1 MEFVATIFEWVIQCI
16 NGGLLNVFFNVQ
28 YNETAKTNMYKPEV
42 NQEKLI
48 QYLKAMVLKKGSEL
62 PLEVL
67 KSFPENIGGGEKGEQ
82 FARQHLNREAVFFVG
97 PLVVAILMFIAV
109 LGLIL
114 IICCCCCGK
123 CCCGKPKQR
132 RPEENGKSREDEETK
147 NGENSKEHERRAYAQ
162 TLFDNGYDGYA
173 FYSYENE
180 RSDSESDDGSSH
192 DSTTTEDGDI
202 PEGLMANIRGLFIL
216 YPSTVFGSKSAR
228 RQEKAAE
235 KMEKAVQKSSF
246 LRNNQGHLCCCC
258 HILTMILA
266 VAYVV
271 GLITC
276 LIVYFMAAPQL
287 TDVMTKPTTDDE
299 VLKNEVKAWI
309 DGKSSRFNL
318 EGTIKFVFDEI
329 RAILTNDIKGIVT
342 AVNTT
347 INNLGSL
354 VNETT
359 FAGAESI
366 FIALRNITSLD
377 EIFNDTEYLTISFS
391 DLANNTKI
399 IEDKYNV
406 TMKSIVELNN
416 SFVSLHQQ
424 IQKGNCQQINNDVD
438 ILLFDKFNASAVN
451 PMLPNFTTVLE
462 QFVSTFSSF
471 SSMIAGLQRTLDEMP
486 SQLASNVSSVV
497 DLTDIANQL
506 NDSISSVFEI
516 IEPILQFNQTASAA
530 AEQIRPYISPVV
542 YSIGVLMAIITA
554 IFFACILLF
563 IFEAFIRRLFSLS
576 GKGPSALARA
586 SNIRKTSCVCGG
598 CRFTICALL
607 FILIIIISLLAA
619 LVLII
624 GTFFAA
630 ELCPYLSNQRGVN
643 QSDYVLNSLISEKWP
658 QMIQGIKSDMLDVP
672 TPRNVLYAIGTTC
685 KPTDVSSPTLFP
697 SIGIDNIVNLT
708 AVENG
713 SNFNQTLEDLIVK
726 LSEAVSELI
735 KEDMI
740 NQINIMSTF
749 VTFLSNFSE
758 FYDASGAVNELNKFA
773 NASITSLSAFADS
786 VTNCP
791 PDLQE
796 NLKKNITTLKTALP
810 NIKLL
815 RDAYQGVANHSNISE
830 DLDNFINVT
839 ESVLTTTKNKTEL
852 QTQLSQSIQ
861 LQMKDLF
868 TSFLKKGTAEVN
880 GILYEVLPC
889 DDIHYFFSALVS
901 TGCSNSGF
909 LMRLFGWALALMLTI
924 ILAFLTLMG
933 TFNLWCIQSHQI
945 KRFYG
950 S

>member
-1 MEFVATIFEWVIQCI
+1 MGSVSTIFEWVIQCI
-16 NGGLLNVFFNVQ
+16 NGGLLNVLFNVQ
-28 YNETAKTNMYKPEV
+28 RNESAKTNTYKPEV

-48 QYLKAMVLKKGSEL
+48 KYLKATVLTKGSEL

-67 KSFPENIGGGEKGEQ
+67 KSFPEDIGGGEKGEQ

-123 CCCGKPKQR
+123 CCSGKPKQS
-132 RPEENGKSREDEETK
+132 RPEENEKSREDEETK
-147 NGENSKEHERRAYAQ
+147 NDENSKEHQLGAYAQ

-180 RSDSESDDGSSH
+180 RSDSESDD
-192 DSTTTEDGDI
+192 DSTQGSTATEAGDI
-202 PEGLMANIRGLFIL
+202 PEGLMGNIRGLFIL

-228 RQEKAAE
+228 RQEKAME
-235 KMEKAVQKSSF
+235 KMEMAVEKSSF
-246 LRNNQGHLCCCC
+246 LRNNQGHFCCCC

-287 TDVMTKPTTDDE
+287 TDIMTTPTTDDE

-318 EGTIKFVFDEI
+318 EGTIKFILEEI
-329 RAILTNDIKGIVT
+329 YAILTNNIKSVVT

-347 INNLGSL
+347 INNLGS
-354 VNETT
+354 
-359 FAGAESI
+359 
-366 FIALRNITSLD
+366 SL
-377 EIFNDTEYLTISFS
+377 
-391 DLANNTKI
+391 
-399 IEDKYNV
+399 
-406 TMKSIVELNN
+406 N
-416 SFVSLHQQ
+416 SEA
-424 IQKGNCQQINNDVD
+424 D
-438 ILLFDKFNASAVN
+438 ILLFDNFDASAVK
-451 PMLPNFTTVLE
+451 PMFSNFTTLLKGL
-462 QFVSTFSSF
+462 VSNFSSF
-471 SSMIAGLQRTLDEMP
+471 SLMIAGLQTTLDEMP

-516 IEPILQFNQTASAA
+516 IKPILQFNQTASAA

-542 YSIGVLMAIITA
+542 YSIGALMAIVTV

-563 IFEAFIRRLFSLS
+563 IFEAFIRRLFSPS

-619 LVLII
+619 FVLII

-630 ELCPYLSNQRGVN
+630 EVCPYLSNQRGVN
-643 QSDYVLNSLISEKWP
+643 QSDYVLNSLISERWP
-658 QMIQGIKSDMLDVP
+658 QIIQDIQSDMLDVP

-685 KPTDVSSPTLFP
+685 KPTDGSSPMLLP

-708 AVENG
+708 AVEKRF
-713 SNFNQTLEDLIVK
+713 NFDEILEDLIKK
-726 LSEAVSELI
+726 LSEAVSGLI
-735 KEDMI
+735 KEEMI
-740 NQINIMSTF
+740 DQIDKMLPF
-749 VTFLSNFSE
+749 VEVFSNFYKI
-758 FYDASGAVNELNKFA
+758 YDASGAVDELNKFA
-773 NASITSLSAFADS
+773 DANMTGLSALADS
-786 VTNCP
+786 VKNC
-791 PDLQE
+791 QG
-796 NLKKNITTLKTALP
+796 NLRGNLEKNITALETALP

-815 RDAYQGVANHSNISE
+815 RDAYQGVADHSNITKK
-830 DLDNFINVT
+830 LQNFINDTVA
-839 ESVLTTTKNKTEL
+839 VLTKTKDKTEL
-852 QTQLSQSIQ
+852 QTRLNQSIQ
-861 LQMKDLF
+861 PHMKELL
-868 TSFLKKGTAEVN
+868 TSFLEEGTAEVN

-889 DDIHYFFSALVS
+889 DNIHYFFSALVA

>member
-1 MEFVATIFEWVIQCI
+1 MGSVSTIFEWVIQCI
-16 NGGLLNVFFNVQ
+16 NGGLLNVLFNVQ
-28 YNETAKTNMYKPEV
+28 RNETANINMYKPEV

-48 QYLKAMVLKKGSEL
+48 QYLKAMVLTKGSEL

-123 CCCGKPKQR
+123 CCSDKPKQR
-132 RPEENGKSREDEETK
+132 RHEENEKSREGEETK
-147 NGENSKEHERRAYAQ
+147 NDENSKKHQRRAYAQ

-180 RSDSESDDGSSH
+180 RSDSESDDDSSH
-192 DSTTTEDGDI
+192 DSTTTEAGDI
-202 PEGLMANIRGLFIL
+202 SEGLMANIRGLFIL

-228 RQEKAAE
+228 RQEKAME
-235 KMEKAVQKSSF
+235 KMEKAVEKSSF
-246 LRNNQGHLCCCC
+246 LRNNQGHFCCCC

-266 VAYVV
+266 VTYVV

-318 EGTIKFVFDEI
+318 EGTIKFILEQI
-329 RAILTNDIKGIVT
+329 YAILTNDIKSIVT

-347 INNLGSL
+347 INNLGSSL
-354 VNETT
+354 NDLTL
-359 FAGAESI
+359 AGTESI
-366 FIALRNITSLD
+366 FNALKNATSLD
-377 EIFNDTEYLTISFS
+377 KIFNGTEKLTTDFS
-391 DLANNTKI
+391 DLLNNSKI
-399 IEDKYNV
+399 IEHQYND
-406 TMKSIVELNN
+406 TMTAILELKAQFANIYHKIIIKECESTDN
-416 SFVSLHQQ
+416 K
-424 IQKGNCQQINNDVD
+424 IDA
-438 ILLFDKFNASAVN
+438 LLFDDFDASAVKKIN
-451 PMLPNFTTVLE
+451 STFVVALKGL
-462 QFVSTFSSF
+462 VSTFSSF
-471 SSMIAGLQRTLDEMP
+471 SSMIANLQRTLDEMP
-486 SQLASNVSSVV
+486 PQLASNVSSAV

-516 IEPILQFNQTASAA
+516 IEPILQFNQTASEA
-530 AEQIRPYISPVV
+530 AEQIRPYTSPVV
-542 YSIGVLMAIITA
+542 YSIGALMATITV

-563 IFEAFIRRLFSLS
+563 IFEAFIRRLFSPS
-576 GKGPSALARA
+576 GKGPSALAEA
-586 SNIRKTSCVCGG
+586 SKIRKTSCVCGG

-607 FILIIIISLLAA
+607 FILIIIISLFAA
-619 LVLII
+619 FVLII

-630 ELCPYLSNQRGVN
+630 EVCPYLSNQRGVN

-658 QMIQGIKSDMLDVP
+658 QIVQGTQSDILDVP

-685 KPTDVSSPTLFP
+685 KPTDGSSPRLLP
-697 SIGIDNIVNLT
+697 SIGVSNIVNSV
-708 AVENG
+708 AVEKRF
-713 SNFNQTLEDLIVK
+713 NFDEILEDLTKK
-726 LSEAVSELI
+726 LSEAVSGLI
-735 KEDMI
+735 KEEMI
-740 NQINIMSTF
+740 DQIDKISPF
-749 VTFLSNFSE
+749 VEVFSNFYKI
-758 FYDASGAVNELNKFA
+758 FDASGAVDELNKFA
-773 NASITSLSAFADS
+773 DADIEGLSAFAELVKDCS
-786 VTNCP
+786 P
-791 PDLQE
+791 SLQE
-796 NLKKNITTLKTALP
+796 DLNKSIWALETAMSNITR
-810 NIKLL
+810 L
-815 RDAYQGVANHSNISE
+815 RDAYQGVANHSNITKE
-830 DLDNFINVT
+830 LDNFINVT
-839 ESVLTTTKNKTEL
+839 EAVLTNIKKEAEL
-852 QTQLSQSIQ
+852 EDKLTQSIEED
-861 LQMKDLF
+861 MKKLL
-868 TSFLKKGTAEVN
+868 TSFLKNGTAEVN
-880 GILYEVLPC
+880 GILFEVLPC
-889 DDIHYFFSALVS
+889 DDVYYFFSALVA

>member
-1 MEFVATIFEWVIQCI
+1 MGSVSNIFEWVIQCI
-16 NGGLLNVFFNVQ
+16 NGGLLNVLFNVN
-28 YNETAKTNMYKPEV
+28 YDESGKANMYKPEV

-48 QYLKAMVLKKGSEL
+48 KYLKAMVLKNGSEL

-67 KSFPENIGGGEKGEQ
+67 KSFPEDIGGGEKGEQ
-82 FARQHLNREAVFFVG
+82 IARQHLNREAVFFVG

-123 CCCGKPKQR
+123 CCNGKPKQR
-132 RPEENGKSREDEETK
+132 RLEENRKSREDEVTK
-147 NGENSKEHERRAYAQ
+147 NDENSKEQERGAYAQ
-162 TLFDNGYDGYA
+162 TLFDNGHDGYA
-173 FYSYENE
+173 FDSYEDE
-180 RSDSESDDGSSH
+180 TSDSESDD
-192 DSTTTEDGDI
+192 DSTYSETTVVGAGSN

-216 YPSTVFGSKSAR
+216 YPSTDFGSKSAR
-228 RQEKAAE
+228 RQEKAME
-235 KMEKAVQKSSF
+235 KMEKAVEKSSF
-246 LRNNQGHLCCCC
+246 LRNNQGHFCCCC

-276 LIVYFMAAPQL
+276 LIVYFMAASQL
-287 TDVMTKPTTDDE
+287 TDIMTKPTTDDE

-309 DGKSSRFNL
+309 DGESSQFNL
-318 EGTIKFVFDEI
+318 EGTIKFILEEI
-329 RAILTNDIKGIVT
+329 YAILTNDTKSIVT

-366 FIALRNITSLD
+366 FIALRNVTRLD
-377 EIFNDTEYLTISFS
+377 KIFNDTKNLTSNFS

-399 IEDKYNV
+399 IEDQRND
-406 TMKSIVELNN
+406 TMKIITELNN

-424 IQKGNCQQINNDVD
+424 ITGTCQQNEVD
-438 ILLFDKFNASAVN
+438 ILLFNNFNASAVN

-462 QFVSTFSSF
+462 QFVSTFSNF

-506 NDSISSVFEI
+506 NDSIFSVSEI

-542 YSIGVLMAIITA
+542 YSIGALMAIVTV
-554 IFFACILLF
+554 IFFACVLLF
-563 IFEAFIRRLFSLS
+563 IFEAFIRRLFSPS
-576 GKGPSALARA
+576 GKGPSALAEA

-598 CRFTICALL
+598 CRFTICSLL

-630 ELCPYLSNQRGVN
+630 EICPYLSNERGVN
-643 QSDYVLNSLISEKWP
+643 QSDYILNSLISERWP
-658 QMIQGIKSDMLDVP
+658 QIVQGIQSDMLDVP
-672 TPRNVLYAIGTTC
+672 TPRNVLYGIGTTC
-685 KPTDVSSPTLFP
+685 KPTDGSSSMLLP

-708 AVENG
+708 AVE
-713 SNFNQTLEDLIVK
+713 SRSDFDEILKDLIK
-726 LSEAVSELI
+726 GLSEAVSEKI
-735 KEDMI
+735 EQDMI
-740 NQINIMSTF
+740 NLTKNMSANAE
-749 VTFLSNFSE
+749 FLSDYLKWLNAA
-758 FYDASGAVNELNKFA
+758 DAVDELNKFA
-773 NASITSLSAFADS
+773 NADIEGLFALNQCIQDGQIE
-786 VTNCP
+786 
-791 PDLQE
+791 LE
-796 NLKKNITTLKTALP
+796 NNISKLEAALP
-810 NIKLL
+810 NITRL

-830 DLDNFINVT
+830 DLDNFTDRTVT
-839 ESVLTTTKNKTEL
+839 VLTKTKNKTEL
-852 QTQLSQSIQ
+852 QAQLTQSIQ
-861 LQMKDLF
+861 PQMKELL
-868 TSFLKKGTAEVN
+868 TSFLKEGTAEAN
-880 GILYEVLPC
+880 GILYKILPC
-889 DDIHYFFSALVS
+889 GDLHYFFSALVA

-933 TFNLWCIQSHQI
+933 TFNLWYIQSHQI

>member
-1 MEFVATIFEWVIQCI
+1 MGFVTTIFEWVIQCI
-16 NGGLLNVFFNVQ
+16 NGGLLNVLFNVQ
-28 YNETAKTNMYKPEV
+28 YNETAKTNMYEPEV

-48 QYLKAMVLKKGSEL
+48 QYLKAMVLTKGSEL

-67 KSFPENIGGGEKGEQ
+67 KSFPEDIGGGEKGEQ
-82 FARQHLNREAVFFVG
+82 FARRHLNREAVFFVG

-132 RPEENGKSREDEETK
+132 RHEKNKKPRKSEVTK
-147 NGENSKEHERRAYAQ
+147 SGENSKEHERRAYAQ

-173 FYSYENE
+173 FYSYEKE
-180 RSDSESDDGSSH
+180 RSDSESDHDSTR
-192 DSTTTEDGDI
+192 DSTTTEAGGI
-202 PEGLMANIRGLFIL
+202 PEGFMGNIRGLFIL

-228 RQEKAAE
+228 RQEKAVE
-235 KMEKAVQKSSF
+235 KMEKAVEKSSF
-246 LRNNQGHLCCCC
+246 LRNNQGHFCCCC

-287 TDVMTKPTTDDE
+287 TDIMTKPTTDDG

-309 DGKSSRFNL
+309 DGKSSQFNL
-318 EGTIKFVFDEI
+318 EGTIKFVLEAI
-329 RAILTNDIKGIVT
+329 HAILTNDIKSIGT
-342 AVNTT
+342 TVNST
-347 INNLGSL
+347 INSLGSL
-354 VNETT
+354 VNKTT
-359 FAGAESI
+359 FAGAKSI
-366 FIALRNITSLD
+366 FVALENITRLD
-377 EIFNDTEYLTISFS
+377 EIFNDTESLTSNFS

-399 IEDKYNV
+399 IEDQYND
-406 TMKSIVELNN
+406 TMKSIVELKT
-416 SFVSLHQQ
+416 SFFSLHQQ
-424 IQKGNCQQINNDVD
+424 IKGNCQGVNSDVG
-438 ILLFDKFNASAVN
+438 ILLFDNFDASAVK
-451 PMLPNFTTVLE
+451 PMFSNFTTLLE
-462 QFVSTFSSF
+462 GLVSTFSNF
-471 SSMIAGLQRTLDEMP
+471 SSMIAGLQTTLDEMP
-486 SQLASNVSSVV
+486 SQLASNVSSAV

-542 YSIGVLMAIITA
+542 YSIGALMAIITV

-563 IFEAFIRRLFSLS
+563 IFEAFIRRLFSPS
-576 GKGPSALARA
+576 GKGPSALAEA
-586 SNIRKTSCVCGG
+586 SKIRKTSCVCGG

-607 FILIIIISLLAA
+607 FILIIIISLFAA
-619 LVLII
+619 IVLII

-630 ELCPYLSNQRGVN
+630 EVCPYLSNQRGVN
-643 QSDYVLNSLISEKWP
+643 QSDYILNSLISERWP
-658 QMIQGIKSDMLDVP
+658 QIVQGTQSDMLDVP

-685 KPTDVSSPTLFP
+685 KPTDGSSPMLLP
-697 SIGIDNIVNLT
+697 SIGINNVVNLT
-708 AVENG
+708 AIENR
-713 SNFNQTLEDLIVK
+713 SNFNQTLVDLIEK

-740 NQINIMSTF
+740 YQIGNMSTF
-749 VTFLSNFSE
+749 IKFLSNFSE
-758 FYDASGAVNELNKFA
+758 FYNASGAVNELNKFA
-773 NASITSLSAFADS
+773 NANMAGLSAFANS
-786 VTNCP
+786 VKDCSSNSQE
-791 PDLQE
+791 DLRQ
-796 NLKKNITTLKTALP
+796 NITALETAIP
-810 NIKLL
+810 NITRL
-815 RDAYQGVANHSNISE
+815 RNAYQGIANHSTISE
-830 DLDNFINVT
+830 ELDNFINHTVT
-839 ESVLTTTKNKTEL
+839 VLTNTTKKTEL
-852 QTQLSQSIQ
+852 RTQLTDSIQ
-861 LQMKDLF
+861 PKMKDLL
-868 TSFLKKGTAEVN
+868 TSFLKEGTAEAN
-880 GILYEVLPC
+880 GILYKVLPC